1 MAWVG
6 LNEQEAQQKELDFGV
21 VRMDYHRAVRGI
33 VSGEEGFLKMIYES
47 WQNRVVICQKNM

>member
-1 MAWVG
+1 VG

-21 VRMDYHRAVRGI
+21 VRMDYHRAARGI

-47 WQNRVVICQKNM
+47 WQKRVVICQKNR

>member
-1 MAWVG
+1 VAWVG

-47 WQNRVVICQKNM
+47 WQKRVVICQKNR